1 MNTAF
6 KKPPI
11 WTLITGVAVL
21 LVLGTAIILQSL
33 GNRTSDFNYDKPGVD
48 FTLQNVDGRNVTFND
63 TDGKARLVYFYY
75 ATCPDVCQPTTYL
88 LSQVQDELK
97 KKDSFGKNTAILSI
111 TFDPERDTAEKL
123 KEFAARYHADLN
135 GWYFLRGEEKY
146 STDLA
151 GKWEI
156 GVQKQP
162 NGDIAH
168 TNIIFLVDKKGQIRH
183 YYNANQLDLDKD
195 VIVRDM
201 LALAKAK

>member
-1 MNTAF
+1 MNTVT

-11 WTLITGVAVL
+11 WALASGVVVL
-21 LVLGTAIILQSL
+21 LILGTAIILQTL
-33 GNRTSDFNYDKPGVD
+33 GNRTSDFNYDKPAVD
-48 FTLQNVDGRNVTFND
+48 FSLQNVDGRNVTLKD
-63 TDGKARLVYFYY
+63 TDGMARLVYFYY

-97 KKDSFGKNTAILSI
+97 KKGSFGKNTAILSI
-111 TFDPERDTAEKL
+111 TFDPERDTTEKL
-123 KEFAARYHADLN
+123 KDFAKLYHADLN
-135 GWYFLRGEEKY
+135 GWYFLRGDEKY
-146 STDLA
+146 SLDLTA
-151 GKWEI
+151 KWEI